1 MATYVIGDV
10 QGCFGPLQALL
21 GAIRFNTG
29 EDRLWFA
36 GDLVNRG
43 PESLA
48 VLRFVRG
55 LGDAAVSVL
64 GNHDL
69 HLLAVAAG
77 AARLKPRDTLTE
89 ILAASDRE
97 TLLTWLR
104 GRPLF
109 HDDDTLGWACVHAG
123 LLPAWD
129 LAQARAL
136 AREAR
141 AALQGADHAGV
152 LARMYGNE
160 PAAWDD
166 ALTGEA
172 RLRVII
178 NALTRLRFCTPAGAM
193 RLNEKGAPGSQP
205 PEAVPWFAI
214 KGRKTAGARVVFG
227 HWSALGA
234 GRHVGAGAGVAIS
247 LDSGC
252 VWRRALTAFRLDD
265 QRFFSV
271 PCSGDAPAPHAA
283 TH

>member
-1 MATYVIGDV
+1 MATYAIGDV
-10 QGCFGPLQALL
+10 QGGFAPLQALL
-21 GAIRFNTG
+21 AAIDFHPER
-29 EDRLWFA
+29 DRLWFA

-43 PESLA
+43 PASLA

-55 LGDAAVSVL
+55 LGDRAVCVL

-77 AARLKPRDTLTE
+77 AAKLKPRDTLADVLT
-89 ILAASDRE
+89 APDRE
-97 TLLTWLR
+97 ELLAWLR
-104 GRPLF
+104 ARPLF
-109 HDDDTLGWACVHAG
+109 HYDADYAWGCVHAG
-123 LLPAWD
+123 LLPVWD
-129 LAQARAL
+129 VPQAQAL
-136 AREAR
+136 AAEAS
-141 AALQGADHAGV
+141 AALRGADQAGA

-166 ALTGEA
+166 TLTGDA

-178 NALTRLRFCTPAGAM
+178 NAMTRLRFCTPEGAM

-205 PEAVPWFAI
+205 AGVLPWFSIAN
-214 KGRKTAGARVVFG
+214 RRTAGMRLVFG

-234 GRHVGAGAGVAIS
+234 GLHGDPEGEGVAVS

-252 VWRRALTAFRLDD
+252 VWGRALTAFRLED

-271 PCSGDAPAPHAA
+271 PCATPAS
-283 TH
+283 